1 MLVQLQYSTSV
12 MQIPKITMEIIYA
25 GLKQCK
31 ISWYKIQSYEGYT
44 ISPVKLKKTAPSCP
58 EPEIVSTSLGEP
70 GRQPVCRSTVAAG
83 PPSGWG
89 SLGSVAMTPQE
100 PAVFPARHFPHSK
113 NKKNSMR
120 VFSLHYILTCNLKKN

>member
-1 MLVQLQYSTSV
+1 
-12 MQIPKITMEIIYA
+12 MQI
-25 GLKQCK
+25 
-31 ISWYKIQSYEGYT
+31 
-44 ISPVKLKKTAPSCP
+44 PVKLKKTAPSCP

-100 PAVFPARHFPHSK
+100 PAVFPARHFPHSVLSAVAEVVMLELPGLPWEHGCTLWG
-113 NKKNSMR
+113 NSDLGGR
-120 VFSLHYILTCNLKKN
+120 APQ